1 MKENLQNLQNNK
13 EKQKKHFDCKA
24 KESHYTEGDKIWL
37 YTPVPNQ
44 DCPQNY
50 HATGTDYTYE
60 FEVVARLS
68 DVQYKLKDPYHKW
81 KNFTSHVNRIKSYV
95 YLNDRPDDHDY
106 DPDQTP
112 KQGKTGEDQEMILDL
127 MRQRHDSRRLEKFYL
142 P

>member
-44 DCPQNY
+44 DCPQKY

-60 FEVVARLS
+60 FEVRKIVRCA
-68 DVQYKLKDPYHKW
+68 VQTKRSISQMKDFHL
-81 KNFTSHVNRIKSYV
+81 TC
-95 YLNDRPDDHDY
+95 
-106 DPDQTP
+106 
-112 KQGKTGEDQEMILDL
+112 KQN
-127 MRQRHDSRRLEKFYL
+127 
-142 P
+142 